1 MNFRGTQ
8 KKENYARRHDR
19 LFIRMV
25 GLRPHDRAEV
35 RGCYR
40 CFRGE
45 AAEAQVDVAEAEFEL
60 RSVCFPKLRQEKRF
74 LAGRWVLPPV
84 PVTLPGTQQDLV
96 NDC

>member
-25 GLRPHDRAEV
+25 GLHSRDRAEV

-60 RSVCFPKLRQEKRF
+60 RSVCSSKLRWEKCF
-74 LAGRWVLPPV
+74 LAGCWVLPPV

>member
-8 KKENYARRHDR
+8 RKENYARCHDR

-25 GLRPHDRAEV
+25 GLHSRDRAEV

-60 RSVCFPKLRQEKRF
+60 RSVCSSKLRREKCF
-74 LAGRWVLPPV
+74 LAGCWVLPPV